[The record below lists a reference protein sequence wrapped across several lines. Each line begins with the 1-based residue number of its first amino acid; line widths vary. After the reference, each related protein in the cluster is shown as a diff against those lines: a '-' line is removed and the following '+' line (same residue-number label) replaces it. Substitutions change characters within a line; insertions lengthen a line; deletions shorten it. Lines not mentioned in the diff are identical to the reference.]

1 MNECSR
7 VRAVLVVPTTEVQPP
22 SNTSGGMVG
31 LKMGTEMDHFDINW
45 VLMYH
50 LYLSTTLDR
59 RSPNFKNY
67 IKDVF
72 IAIAGRQ
79 TTYTWPFT

>member
-7 VRAVLVVPTTEVQPP
+7 ARAVSVDPTTEVQPP
-22 SNTSGGMVG
+22 SNTSSGRVG

-50 LYLSTTLDR
+50 LYLLTTLDW
-59 RSPNFKNY
+59 RSPHFKNY
-67 IKDVF
+67 TKDVF
-72 IAIAGRQ
+72 NAIAGRQ